1 MPGGEKNRKKTEDEG
16 PGDFAAML
24 VRLYQSRGQLRS
36 IGKEK
41 RGPETLRNVR
51 SVLDSSFHLRSIR
64 RISAYR
70 QGATIA
76 TEAISYS
83 RLVVALTS
91 KRGRKIASTRFCRA
105 RVSSW
110 PTCIG
115 DIDVVSE
122 RPALSTSVLA
132 VPVREVRSRAAM
144 RLARHQEAP
153 WSLNSIQRE
162 TTFSL
167 PPPSLFFPQRE
178 AFGES
183 PRRARLLTI
192 PRVQRRTTFHE
203 HVNPWRPSRTPWSG
217 SFYGSRI
224 KMGSPCSCL
233 WRPSFLFLDD
243 TRILK
248 P

>member
-1 MPGGEKNRKKTEDEG
+1 
-16 PGDFAAML
+16 
-24 VRLYQSRGQLRS
+24 VRLSARKTAGRKHYV
-36 IGKEK
+36 
-41 RGPETLRNVR
+41 THR
-51 SVLDSSFHLRSIR
+51 SVLDSSSDLRSIR

-144 RLARHQEAP
+144 RLARRQEA
-153 WSLNSIQRE
+153 WIR
-162 TTFSL
+162 FSERL
-167 PPPSLFFPQRE
+167 LFPCSRLSFFSPNEKPLGKALDEQDCSPSL
-178 AFGES
+178 
-183 PRRARLLTI
+183 
-192 PRVQRRTTFHE
+192 QRRTTFHE

-217 SFYGSRI
+217 PFYGPASKWDLCAAVYDDRLPFFWI
-224 KMGSPCSCL
+224 TRESYNHKL
-233 WRPSFLFLDD
+233 QQLFAVFLSFPHAASYREF
-243 TRILK
+243 
-248 P
+248 